1 MASPSAG
8 LTKEEIKERLAQMK
22 KQYAQ
27 MQKKLEKS
35 DKAARVKRHV
45 SKKIADYKRKQSTGG
60 SPECTILR
68 ADDVSTVTTGNT
80 RSPSLSKD
88 NKVCLSS
95 ELKRSTSRKKSG
107 KRRSVSFVL
116 SPQSTPTSS
125 RHNAVQGTEV
135 ASAISGDDRL
145 GVNSQHDCRMS
156 PEPHIQNASRPM
168 KESGDAPNKILF
180 RSGKSQKR
188 KPLVHVVP
196 SGEIGVD
203 QSTDLN
209 EGFVSTDLQN
219 SEQKKDKDI
228 TTDKS
233 KTKSDPGDFM
243 KPDKDSPDAK
253 TPPEDTQFDLFADT
267 DEQNEFQHAT
277 EVLFHSPVNND
288 SASYDKMSAACA
300 PMQTVSSC
308 ELNTLTTKQT
318 EKEPQPNFVSG
329 CRMKRHED
337 ISQESVI
344 ILDETQIDIFQS
356 QTTSRCSQNN
366 EIEILESTGVQEAL
380 PRSTSNTYSGAVTL
394 KKSPSMMVS
403 EPGYSLK
410 NPMHVKLN
418 KDKMVSGGHQDMNHS
433 VPDDESAE
441 DPDVIPSTFPEDHE
455 PLTITKNSVSNQNS
469 STGNSDVMKTNCNQ
483 DKMPSPQIDEHK
495 NDFQSSS
502 KHIVDEKGDNSEY
515 EMKGSSQATDV
526 KEVDL
531 AVTKSRLSGNGEIVH
546 NEDAQCVLRNNDVKK
561 DTNHV
566 DPSSVHLDSQNI
578 LVSYQELTSQMI
590 DTSPEGKGRTD
601 TQKRTRRRKNQRS
614 IDNLSVD
621 DISLKDFVVSQQN
634 SQEGNHTWIDG
645 LMYPAEYYVRK
656 TRSMSRPSPNLH
668 SAPVLG
674 QKRLSKTSRGRKGS
688 VTRTTPNGVM
698 SEPVHTELPDVGKIQ
713 AGKEGSETVSSE
725 NLESGNNDACLS
737 VEQSQDFVRGRQ
749 MAISESVHDKESHP
763 PRKMKVL
770 RKASTTKRKQGR
782 KTSRKKL
789 ESDSECT
796 ITQAA
801 TTSPTGAHFNSNNGQ
816 DEYQNERQDNCDHPE
831 PTTTFDNDHRLPNG
845 EENKTTS
852 SICQLTGGLASQRN
866 YAKDTI
872 SVSSGLV
879 CEDSKHFSITQ
890 MTNNPLESQFTQT
903 QVPSNFALPK
913 VFGSP
918 GHSTQCPVGLSPV
931 SPSSTPMNALC
942 SPTLMPTASHHGN
955 EMDPIQTGEHTFKQH
970 FEDNP
975 ECNDQQWMSEVY
987 LADVVPEVPADI
999 DSEHQGL
1006 DSQHDVHAG
1015 RLSLDGCDIS
1025 PSENPDRNEHILPT
1039 LQDDPIIDSKVS
1051 DILVKNG
1058 TRLVG
1063 SVIKNEHNLPGG
1075 HDQDSEDLFSQLH
1088 VPFNDVQDDKCAS
1101 ERTPANDFK
1110 DKEPITEHL
1119 PSSLPGGPSS
1129 LCSNINQGSPMADA
1143 ATGTPPE
1150 VAEMPQAQSQCTD
1163 SLKNGSEIDRHSVKE
1178 TSEDGFIVKECFQFK
1193 GCLEPRSEHSL
1204 EVQSIVSSVFITDD
1218 VSEPLIAAVS
1228 PEEITFW
1235 ILRSDQD
1242 GKSFQALCSWSTNES
1257 ALKVTMCAVL
1267 PGMPDVIEALVVVGG
1282 QEKTHSV
1289 SLIRWDCKKARW
1301 NEYPVLSPADGSSC
1315 SSLCGLQGEEAAVAI
1330 HKEAVGSEVLVI
1342 GLDTKNSE
1350 KQDFPVMT
1358 LPALKERINSLTV
1371 VEGADHMLLGMT
1383 NSEALLWHV
1392 PSRQLVQVFCLKDQ
1406 KLNYS
1411 IEATAES
1418 GLLFLVAYS
1427 KQLSNCKDHYEEPS
1441 CSLLVL
1447 NPLNGRSSTLLN
1459 YSAPCMQPGVQIC
1472 DVSMCPDK
1480 TIAAS
1485 LTNGHTCLWDLYSS
1499 RLLLEACLDPPQSS
1513 TPLCMLD
1520 AKTLLLGADGC
1531 VSIYERNF

>member
-45 SKKIADYKRKQSTGG
+45 SRKIADYKRKQSTGG
-60 SPECTILR
+60 SPECTISR
-68 ADDVSTVTTGNT
+68 ADDLSTVTTGNT
-80 RSPSLSKD
+80 SSPSLSKD
-88 NKVCLSS
+88 NKLCLSS
-95 ELKRSTSRKKSG
+95 EPKGSTSRKKRG

-135 ASAISGDDRL
+135 ASAISRDACL
-145 GVNSQHDCRMS
+145 GVNPQHDFRMS
-156 PEPHIQNASRPM
+156 PEPHIQNASRPL

-180 RSGKSQKR
+180 RSGKSQKW
-188 KPLVHVVP
+188 KPVVVS
-196 SGEIGVD
+196 SGEIGVY

-209 EGFVSTDLQN
+209 EGFASTDHLN
-219 SEQKKDKDI
+219 SEQCESGEKDKDI

-233 KTKSDPGDFM
+233 KTKSDPGDF
-243 KPDKDSPDAK
+243 
-253 TPPEDTQFDLFADT
+253 TEPEKDTQFDLFADT
-267 DEQNEFQHAT
+267 DEQNESQHAT

-300 PMQTVSSC
+300 PMQAACSYG
-308 ELNTLTTKQT
+308 LNTTTTNQT
-318 EKEPQPNFVSG
+318 EKEPQPNIVSG
-329 CRMKRHED
+329 FRMNRHED

-344 ILDETQIDIFQS
+344 ILDETQIDLFQT

-366 EIEILESTGVQEAL
+366 EIEILESTGVQEAH
-380 PRSTSNTYSGAVTL
+380 PRSTSNTYSGAVTV

-403 EPGYSLK
+403 EPGYSQN
-410 NPMHVKLN
+410 NPLHVKLN
-418 KDKMVSGGHQDMNHS
+418 EDKMVSGGHQDTVQS
-433 VPDDESAE
+433 VPDDEGAE
-441 DPDVIPSTFPEDHE
+441 DPDVIPSTFPEDPE
-455 PLTITKNSVSNQNS
+455 PLTVTKNNVSNQNS
-469 STGNSDVMKTNCNQ
+469 STGYSDVMRTNCSQ
-483 DKMPSPQIDEHK
+483 DRLPSPQIDEQK

-502 KHIVDEKGDNSEY
+502 KHIAGEKEDNSEY
-515 EMKGSSQATDV
+515 EMKGSCQATDV
-526 KEVDL
+526 KEVDI
-531 AVTKSRLSGNGEIVH
+531 AETKSRSSGNGGIVH
-546 NEDAQCVLRNNDVKK
+546 NEDAQCILRNNDAKQ
-561 DTNHV
+561 DTNHI
-566 DPSSVHLDSQNI
+566 DPSSVHLYSQNI
-578 LVSYQELTSQMI
+578 LVNSQELTSQMI

-698 SEPVHTELPDVGKIQ
+698 SEPVHTELPDAGKIQ

-725 NLESGNNDACLS
+725 NLELGNNVACLS
-737 VEQSQDFVRGRQ
+737 IEQSQDFVRGRQ
-749 MAISESVHDKESHP
+749 TEISESVHDRESHP

-770 RKASTTKRKQGR
+770 RKASTTKRKRGR

-789 ESDSECT
+789 GSDSECT
-796 ITQAA
+796 ITQA
-801 TTSPTGAHFNSNNGQ
+801 TITSPTGAHFNSNNGQ
-816 DEYQNERQDNCDHPE
+816 DEYQNERQDNCDHSE
-831 PTTTFDNDHRLPNG
+831 PTTIYIDNALPNG
-845 EENKTTS
+845 EGNRSTS
-852 SICQLTGGLASQRN
+852 SLCQLTGGLASQRN
-866 YAKDTI
+866 YTKDTI
-872 SVSSGLV
+872 SISSGLV
-879 CEDSKHFSITQ
+879 CEGSKHFSITQ

-918 GHSTQCPVGLSPV
+918 GHSTQCPVGLSPG

-942 SPTLMPTASHHGN
+942 SPTLRPTASQHGD
-955 EMDPIQTGEHTFKQH
+955 EMDPVQSGEHRQH
-970 FEDNP
+970 PEDIQ
-975 ECNDQQWMSEVY
+975 ECNEQQWMSEVY
-987 LADVVPEVPADI
+987 LADVVPEVPVNI
-999 DSEHQGL
+999 DSEHRDL

-1015 RLSLDGCDIS
+1015 RLSFDGCDIS
-1025 PSENPDRNEHILPT
+1025 PPTDPDRNEHILPT

-1058 TRLVG
+1058 TRFVD
-1063 SVIKNEHNLPGG
+1063 SVIKYEHNLPEG
-1075 HDQDSEDLFSQLH
+1075 HDQDSENVFSQLH
-1088 VPFNDVQDDKCAS
+1088 VPFNNVREDNKCAS
-1101 ERTPANDFK
+1101 ERTPSANDFK
-1110 DKEPITEHL
+1110 DKEPLTEHL
-1119 PSSLPGGPSS
+1119 PSSLPRGPSS

-1163 SLKNGSEIDRHSVKE
+1163 SLENGSEIDRHSVKE
-1178 TSEDGFIVKECFQFK
+1178 KSEDGFAVKECFQFK
-1193 GCLEPRSEHSL
+1193 GCLKPKSEHSL
-1204 EVQSIVSSVFITDD
+1204 EVQSIVSSILVTED
-1218 VSEPLIAAVS
+1218 VAEPLIAAVS
-1228 PEEITFW
+1228 HEEITFW
-1235 ILRSDQD
+1235 VLCNDQD

-1267 PGMPDVIEALVVVGG
+1267 PGMTDVIEALVVGG
-1282 QEKTHSV
+1282 QARSHSV

-1301 NEYPVLSPADGSSC
+1301 NEYPVLSPVDGTSC
-1315 SSLCGLQGEEAAVAI
+1315 TSLCVLQGKEAAVAI
-1330 HKEAVGSEVLVI
+1330 HKEAVGSEVQVI
-1342 GLDTKNSE
+1342 GLDAKNSE

-1392 PSRQLVQVFCLKDQ
+1392 PSHQLVQAFCLKDQ

-1418 GLLFLVAYS
+1418 GLLFVVACS
-1427 KQLSNCKDHYEEPS
+1427 KQHGNCKDHSEEPS

-1459 YSAPCMQPGVQIC
+1459 YSALCMQPGVQIF
-1472 DVSMCPDK
+1472 DVSMCPGK

-1513 TPLCMLD
+1513 TPLCLLD

-1531 VSIYERNF
+1531 VGIYERNF